1 MLRFVA
7 ISSLKNRYFWKV
19 TVKEIME
26 RRVMH
31 MDLDSFFVSVER
43 LQNSA
48 LLGKPVI
55 ICGSSDRGVVS
66 SCSYEARQFGVH
78 SAMSAKLARQ
88 LCPHGIFISGD
99 MDAYSKHSRIV
110 TEIIE
115 SRAPVVEKASIDEHY
130 LDISGMD
137 KYIKT
142 ATLWAHE
149 LRETIMQQTGL
160 PISFGLSNNKTVSK
174 IATNEAKPNG
184 EKYID
189 VGLEKQFLAPLSIK
203 KMPGVGD
210 KTYVQLRSMGI
221 EKIETVQQMQVGLF
235 QRVMG
240 ENGVLIWKR
249 CNAID
254 NNPVEPYSEQKS
266 MSTETTFDK
275 DTTDVQHLKRM
286 VVSMVH
292 ELAFQL
298 RKQEKVTGCVTLK
311 LRYSD
316 FQTHTFQMKIPY
328 TASDH
333 VIQKKLLELLDKN
346 YTRRVLI
353 RLIGIKF
360 SHLVNGFNQINLFD
374 DTEEMVK
381 LYQAMDKIRLKFG
394 DSAIKKAGGLGMG
407 RRGEGYLPP
416 GKDT

>member
-1 MLRFVA
+1 
-7 ISSLKNRYFWKV
+7 
-19 TVKEIME
+19 ME

-43 LQNSA
+43 LQDKS
-48 LLGKPVI
+48 LEGKPVI

-78 SAMSAKLARQ
+78 SAMAGKLARQ
-88 LCPHGIFISGD
+88 LCPNGIFINGD
-99 MDAYSKHSRIV
+99 MDAYSRYSNIV

-115 SRAPVVEKASIDEHY
+115 ARAPLVEKASIDEHY
-130 LDISGMD
+130 IDISGMD
-137 KYIKT
+137 KYIKSS
-142 ATLWAHE
+142 TLWAHE
-149 LRETIMQQTGL
+149 LRETIITETGL
-160 PISFGLSNNKTVSK
+160 PISFGLSNSKTVSK

-189 VGLEKQFLAPLSIK
+189 WGTEKTFLAPLSIK

-210 KTYVQLRSMGI
+210 KTYVHLRALGI
-221 EKIETVQQMQVGLF
+221 EKMQTVQQMELKLMHKVL
-235 QRVMG
+235 G
-240 ENGVLIWKR
+240 ENGIVLWKR

-254 NNPVEPYSEQKS
+254 DNPVEPYSEQKS

-275 DTTDVQHLKRM
+275 DTTDVAYLKR
-286 VVSMVH
+286 VLVNMVH
-292 ELAFQL
+292 ELAFDL
-298 RKQEKVTGCVTLK
+298 RKQQRVTGCVTLK

-316 FQTHTFQMKIPY
+316 FQTHTFQCKIPY

-333 VIQKKLLELLDKN
+333 VIQNKLMELLDKN

-360 SHLVNGFNQINLFD
+360 SHLVNGFNQINLFE

-381 LYQAMDKIRLKFG
+381 LYQAMDRIRLKFG
-394 DSAIKKAGGLGMG
+394 DKAILKAGGLKNK
-407 RRGEGYLPP
+407 P
-416 GKDT
+416 